1 VEDWSQF
8 LDALGARVVDGQV
21 ASFGEGPAD
30 YPALLGT
37 DILCALHDLGILEV
51 TGAQSR
57 NFLQGQTTA
66 DFATADAGVLRGACC
81 NPQGR
86 VFTLF
91 TAVASAQGYLLVM
104 PRALVESSRTT
115 LGRYAALSRVGL
127 EDASAAYRV
136 LGLAGPDREATL
148 AAAGLGADG
157 GPAADG
163 TLTFAHDADRHLVL
177 VPAAA
182 APGRWREL
190 AVRARPVGAP
200 LWHLA
205 DIRAGIVN
213 LAPET
218 REQFLPQMLDLHR
231 HGAVS
236 FTKGCYTGQ
245 EVVARSQYRGKLK
258 RHLRRLAIAS
268 AGPPR
273 PGTEIRS
280 PDSPQAAGTVL
291 EAVATGADR
300 CEALAVLQ
308 AGAEANPALD
318 FGAGPQPVEVLPL
331 PTAAASE

>member
-1 VEDWSQF
+1 
-8 LDALGARVVDGQV
+8 
-21 ASFGEGPAD
+21 
-30 YPALLGT
+30 
-37 DILCALHDLGILEV
+37 
-51 TGAQSR
+51 
-57 NFLQGQTTA
+57 
-66 DFATADAGVLRGACC
+66 
-81 NPQGR
+81 
-86 VFTLF
+86 
-91 TAVASAQGYLLVM
+91 
-104 PRALVESSRTT
+104 
-115 LGRYAALSRVGL
+115 
-127 EDASAAYRV
+127 
-136 LGLAGPDREATL
+136 
-148 AAAGLGADG
+148 
-157 GPAADG
+157 
-163 TLTFAHDADRHLVL
+163 
-177 VPAAA
+177 
-182 APGRWREL
+182 
-190 AVRARPVGAP
+190 
-200 LWHLA
+200 
-205 DIRAGIVN
+205 
-213 LAPET
+213 
-218 REQFLPQMLDLHR
+218 MLDLHR